1 VRGEAD
7 ETNNK
12 QKIKPDDK
20 MCIHPP
26 IFTHYKS
33 IELKPHHHHTTLKMS
48 SSRPC
53 RIGIVGFGS
62 LGQYLVKQSLSKPD
76 QLQVVFVWNRSPAA
90 IEQNAELLGT
100 SSIAVLRDLK
110 DFATHSVDLIVEV
123 AHPSISEQFGAQ
135 FLAHADYFCGSP
147 TAFADAQTEAAVRS
161 AATAHQHTLYIP
173 AGALWGAND
182 IAKMAQRGTL
192 RALRISMAKHPL
204 SLKLDGELA
213 TKLADAAKVTDRAVV
228 LYEGPVRALCP
239 LAPNNVN
246 TMACAALAGLGFDA
260 THATLISDARLQ
272 SHDIEIDIEGPVN
285 KDTGQPFRCITKRIN
300 PAAVGAV
307 TGSATYVSFF
317 SSLLDASAYK
327 RGGGVHFV

>member
-1 VRGEAD
+1 
-7 ETNNK
+7 
-12 QKIKPDDK
+12 
-20 MCIHPP
+20 
-26 IFTHYKS
+26 
-33 IELKPHHHHTTLKMS
+33 MS
-48 SSRPC
+48 SPR

-62 LGQYLVKQSLSKPD
+62 LGQYLLKQSLDKPD
-76 QLQVVFVWNRSPAA
+76 LLQVVFVWNRSASVFEA
-90 IEQNAELLGT
+90 HAELLG
-100 SSIAVLRDLK
+100 SVAVLGDLNE
-110 DFATHSVDLIVEV
+110 FSSHSVDLIVEV
-123 AHPSISEQFGAQ
+123 AHPMISEQFGAK

-147 TAFADAQTEAAVRS
+147 TAFADAQTEAAVR
-161 AATAHQHTLYIP
+161 AASVTHQHSLYIP

-192 RALRISMAKHPL
+192 RSLRISMAKHPA

-213 TKLADAAKVTDRAVV
+213 VTLAEAAKISDRAVV

-300 PAAVGAV
+300 PAAVRRRDWLCDLCLVFQQSLGCKCIQAKRW
-307 TGSATYVSFF
+307 SSFC
-317 SSLLDASAYK
+317 LRRLK
-327 RGGGVHFV
+327 L

>member
-1 VRGEAD
+1 
-7 ETNNK
+7 
-12 QKIKPDDK
+12 
-20 MCIHPP
+20 
-26 IFTHYKS
+26 
-33 IELKPHHHHTTLKMS
+33 MS
-48 SSRPC
+48 SAARPC
-53 RIGIVGFGS
+53 RIGIIGFGS
-62 LGQYLVKQSLSKPD
+62 LGQYLLKQSQSKPD
-76 QLQVVFVWNRSPAA
+76 QLQVVFVWNRSSAA
-90 IEQNAELLGT
+90 IEQNAELLGN
-100 SSIAVLRDLK
+100 SIAVLRDLK
-110 DFATHSVDLIVEV
+110 DFASHSVDLIVEV

-147 TAFADAQTEAAVRS
+147 TAFADAQTEAAVRL
-161 AATAHQHTLYIP
+161 AATTHQHALYIP
-173 AGALWGAND
+173 SGALWGAND

-213 TKLADAAKVTDRAVV
+213 VKLAEATQVTDRAVI
-228 LYEGPVRALCP
+228 LYSGPVRALCP

-300 PAAVGAV
+300 PAALGAV

-317 SSLLDASAYK
+317 SSLLDASAFK
-327 RGGGVHFV
+327 RTSGVYFV

>member
-1 VRGEAD
+1 
-7 ETNNK
+7 
-12 QKIKPDDK
+12 
-20 MCIHPP
+20 
-26 IFTHYKS
+26 
-33 IELKPHHHHTTLKMS
+33 MS
-48 SSRPC
+48 SAAPR

-62 LGQYLVKQSLSKPD
+62 LGQYLLKQSLDKPD
-76 QLQVVFVWNRSPAA
+76 LLQVVFVWNRSASVFEA
-90 IEQNAELLGT
+90 HAELLR
-100 SSIAVLRDLK
+100 SVAVLGDLNE
-110 DFATHSVDLIVEV
+110 FSSHSVDLIVEV
-123 AHPSISEQFGAQ
+123 AHPMISEQFGAK

-147 TAFADAQTEAAVRS
+147 TAFADAQTEAAVR
-161 AATAHQHTLYIP
+161 AASVTHQHSLYIP

-192 RALRISMAKHPL
+192 RSLRISMAKHPA

-213 TKLADAAKVTDRAVV
+213 TRLAEAAKVSDRAVV

-317 SSLLDASAYK
+317 SSLLDASAFK
-327 RGGGVHFV
+327 RNGGVHFV

>member
-1 VRGEAD
+1 
-7 ETNNK
+7 
-12 QKIKPDDK
+12 
-20 MCIHPP
+20 
-26 IFTHYKS
+26 
-33 IELKPHHHHTTLKMS
+33 MS
-48 SSRPC
+48 SAAPK

-62 LGQYLVKQSLSKPD
+62 LGQFLFKQAAAKPE
-76 QLQVVFVWNRSPAA
+76 QLQVVFVWNRSIDAVTACSDVPA
-90 IEQNAELLGT
+90 
-100 SSIAVLRDLK
+100 SAVLRDLTR
-110 DFATHSVDLIVEV
+110 FAEHGAVDLIVEV
-123 AHPSISEQFGAQ
+123 AHPSITEQFGAQ

-147 TAFADAQTEAAVRS
+147 TAFADEATERSIRAA
-161 AATAHQHTLYIP
+161 AAAHRHALYVP

-192 RALRISMAKHPL
+192 RSLRISMAKHPA

-213 TKLADAAKVTDRAVV
+213 VKLAAAALVTDRAVV

-246 TMACAALAGLGFDA
+246 TMACAALAGIGFDQTQA
-260 THATLISDARLQ
+260 LLISDARLQ

-285 KDTGQPFRCITKRIN
+285 KDTGQPFRCTTKRVN

-317 SSLLDASAYK
+317 SSLLEAVAFA
-327 RGGGVHFV
+327 RNGGVHFV